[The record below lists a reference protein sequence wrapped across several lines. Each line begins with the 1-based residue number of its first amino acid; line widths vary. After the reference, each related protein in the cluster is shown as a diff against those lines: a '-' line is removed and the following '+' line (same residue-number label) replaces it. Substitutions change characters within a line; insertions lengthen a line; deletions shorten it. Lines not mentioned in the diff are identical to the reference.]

1 MSTQSKTPQKAMY
14 KSKVCDKYENE
25 KGNKDTFRIT
35 KINFLENQIVIGPQ
49 EALENK
55 NTIRKKI
62 LFKKSEENSIKKFEF
77 LSKTIQKKNKNNSN
91 YESLKLIG
99 LRKQ

>member
-1 MSTQSKTPQKAMY
+1 MY

-62 LFKKSEENSIKKFEF
+62 LLKKSEENSIKKLSIITTANKVGGCF
-77 LSKTIQKKNKNNSN
+77 LGHLNRGHFTAVGTV
-91 YESLKLIG
+91 E
-99 LRKQ
+99 